1 VDIDGQE
8 GRGGAGRLRGLVV
21 VGVILVVGALLMAT
35 LGPVHRPVADAAN
48 THRTHG
54 ATRPYIVLS
63 TSPGPGRTGS
73 RRVPNLVAFRGLGT
87 WVDIY
92 DDAAWGNP
100 LRAVAVMRA
109 RGVRTLYLQTSN
121 YNRHRAMVFP
131 GRTGEFIDAAHK
143 AGMFVVAW
151 YLPDF
156 ADVPRDLRRVETAL
170 KFRSASGGMFDAFG
184 LDIEAPIVASATV
197 RTRRL
202 LSLADSIRNQAGPA
216 YPLGAIIPSPRGMR
230 VHADYWP
237 GFPFR
242 ALTRDFDVDLPMT
255 YFTWRV
261 HGMVATHWY
270 TTQNVKIIRA
280 ETAPLVVPIHVI
292 GGLSTNATKDETR
305 GFVEAVRERGVL
317 GASYYE
323 FGTTTANQWAV
334 LRGVPANPVEP
345 NPLPVAAGTPTAFGW
360 IPSADHNHP
369 QEVFYWTP
377 AWTGPQVL
385 RFRVY
390 DVQAGEVAVVVNW
403 HRLQLAAPTRN
414 ARWSWLRTVPVPP
427 STCMRQART

>member
-1 VDIDGQE
+1 
-8 GRGGAGRLRGLVV
+8 
-21 VGVILVVGALLMAT
+21 
-35 LGPVHRPVADAAN
+35 
-48 THRTHG
+48 
-54 ATRPYIVLS
+54 
-63 TSPGPGRTGS
+63 
-73 RRVPNLVAFRGLGT
+73 VPNLVAFRGLGT

-100 LRAVAVMRA
+100 LRAVAAMRA
-109 RGVRTLYLQTSN
+109 HGVRTLYLQTSN

-170 KFRSASGGMFDAFG
+170 KFRSASGDMFDAFG

-317 GASYYE
+317 GASYYD
-323 FGTTTANQWAV
+323 AV
-334 LRGVPANPVEP
+334 KDGDYWPISFCPDCELETLVDEGLNDGSEA
-345 NPLPVAAGTPTAFGW
+345 
-360 IPSADHNHP
+360 PSRRWVCFSCACSWNDD
-369 QEVFYWTP
+369 E
-377 AWTGPQVL
+377 
-385 RFRVY
+385 
-390 DVQAGEVAVVVNW
+390 
-403 HRLQLAAPTRN
+403 LQTC
-414 ARWSWLRTVPVPP
+414 
-427 STCMRQART
+427 STCGLFHTDKLGIGMCENCFDWRVNGPD